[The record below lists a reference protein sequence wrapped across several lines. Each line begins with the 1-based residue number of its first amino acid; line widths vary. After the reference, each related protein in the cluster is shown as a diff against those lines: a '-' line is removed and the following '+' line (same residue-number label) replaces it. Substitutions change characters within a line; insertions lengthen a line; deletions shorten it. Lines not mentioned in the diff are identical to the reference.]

1 MHKISDNTKQNAVV
15 LRQQGL
21 TYSEISKQLGISLG
35 WCKANLADVLS
46 QEKQK
51 FQKLYTK
58 GKSNR
63 GVSRTE
69 VFTELELATKQ
80 DKEQQKLMNSAVK
93 RIRANNKANIV
104 RPDWM
109 LPTAAR
115 FCTDSIVALSMDIE
129 ERSHEEAY
137 RLWYLLSNSGL
148 DEPVP
153 SVRRIK
159 SAILG
164 LAFAAVSQHS
174 HSQSK
179 LSSWLDSLYKSV
191 NALEE
196 RNQQQVLIDT
206 VSTAS
211 LDFSDL
217 EDFCY

>member
-1 MHKISDNTKQNAVV
+1 MHKISDSTKQQAVV

-21 TYSEISKQLGISLG
+21 TYAEISKQLGISLG

-46 QEKQK
+46 QDKQK

-153 SVRRIK
+153 SVTKIK
-159 SAILG
+159 SAIIG
-164 LAFAAVSQHS
+164 LAMAAVNPSKGSRQ
-174 HSQSK
+174 K
-179 LSSWLDSLYKSV
+179 LSNWLDSLYKSA
-191 NALEE
+191 NYLEE
-196 RNQQQVLIDT
+196 RNQAGAIKST
-206 VSTAS
+206 VTKTDYDFND
-211 LDFSDL
+211 LDEL
-217 EDFCY
+217 CY